1 MSLDRTVSHSQKI
14 SPFQQTIK
22 LAVKPKS
29 GESFAGAGPKPKVTQ
44 KIGDLNSANQQQT
57 PGLVSGFCL
66 FVLWLHRL
74 NGAR

>member
-29 GESFAGAGPKPKVTQ
+29 GEPFAGAGPKPKEPPQ
-44 KIGDLNSANQQQT
+44 IGDLNSSTISSKRPA
-57 PGLVSGFCL
+57 
-66 FVLWLHRL
+66 
-74 NGAR
+74 

>member
-29 GESFAGAGPKPKVTQ
+29 GESIAGAGPKPKEPPQ
-44 KIGDLNSANQQQT
+44 IGDFNSKTISIKRPA
-57 PGLVSGFCL
+57 
-66 FVLWLHRL
+66 
-74 NGAR
+74 